1 MGMSTHLYHRLIG
14 SLLIGCLFTACKEE
28 RGPASLMPDLNV
40 EEAGEITRTS
50 ALLSGEVRKA
60 GTGTVTVLQF
70 RYGTSPEMEDKTN
83 CEPSL
88 SSPSAM
94 LTDLKPNTT
103 YYYCLEAGNGYS
115 SVQSSALRFTTK
127 PNQVPVIGDLQMLGQ
142 GPLSITLQCELTDDG
157 GETVTSAGF
166 YYRADG
172 GEEKRWVVN
181 REGGSLIRARIG
193 ELQEQTSYTVQ
204 AYAANSIGE
213 TRGEEFR
220 FHTRQAVITTLPG
233 TLSETIGTHEK
244 YRYTSL
250 SIAGPLNGT
259 DLRFI
264 REMLGKDVD
273 GQETAGRMSRL
284 DLADAVIC
292 SGGASYDGMRHTT
305 DKRIGS
311 GMFSDCLYL
320 QKLILPD
327 STVEIEENAFGN
339 CPVLDSLLIPAATT
353 KVAPS
358 LHCKQLA
365 IIEAPAGNRTFAD
378 IDGVLYDKEH
388 TCLFWFPEGRE
399 EAPSFPP
406 TLTSIGEY
414 AFGNCRLK
422 TLELPSTI
430 SQISKGAFWGA
441 QLETIVLPEALE
453 LIPNGL
459 FQGCGSLVS
468 ITLGRNTGYLS
479 DYCFEGCPLQHLYV
493 KAEDIPPM
501 CKENTFT
508 EELFGHCTLHV
519 PAGCLTKYRNSTYW
533 GKFEK
538 IVEE

>member
-1 MGMSTHLYHRLIG
+1 MKIHLYHILIIN
-14 SLLIGCLFTACKEE
+14 LLIGCLLIACKEE
-28 RGPASLMPDLNV
+28 KGPTSLMPDLNV

-60 GTGTVTVLQF
+60 GTGTVTALQF
-70 RYGTSPEMEDKTN
+70 RYGTSPEMEDKAN
-83 CEPSL
+83 CDPSL
-88 SSPSAM
+88 TSPSAM

-115 SVQSSALRFTTK
+115 SVRSSVLRFTTQ
-127 PNQVPVIGDLQMLGQ
+127 PNRTPVVGDLQMLGQ
-142 GPLSITLQCELTDDG
+142 GPLSITLQCELMDDG
-157 GETVTSAGF
+157 GEAVTSAGF

-172 GEEKRWVVN
+172 DEERQWVVN
-181 REGGSLIRARIG
+181 REGASLICARIG

-204 AYAANSIGE
+204 AYATNSIGE
-213 TRGEEFR
+213 TRGEELR
-220 FHTRQAVITTLPG
+220 FHTGQAVITTLPG

-264 REMLGKDVD
+264 REMLGRDVN
-273 GQETAGRMSRL
+273 GQETPGRMSRL
-284 DLADAVIC
+284 DLTDAVIC
-292 SGGASYDGMRHTT
+292 SGGASYDGMRYTT
-305 DKRIGS
+305 DKRIGG

-327 STVEIEENAFGN
+327 STVEIEENAFEN
-339 CPVLDSLLIPAATT
+339 CLVLDSLLIPAATT

-365 IIEAPAGNRTFAD
+365 IIEVSAGNRTFAA
-378 IDGVLYDKEH
+378 IDGVLYGREH

-399 EAPSFPP
+399 EAPSFPL
-406 TLTSIGEY
+406 TLISIGEY

-430 SQISKGAFWGA
+430 SQISKGAFCGA
-441 QLETIVLPEALE
+441 QFEVIVLPEALE

-468 ITLGRNTGYLS
+468 ITLGRHTNYLS

-493 KAEDIPPM
+493 KTEDTPPM
-501 CKENTFT
+501 CKENTFP

-519 PAGCLTKYRNSTYW
+519 PAGCLAKYRNSTYW